1 MMKFNRPRGMAGM
14 LYNNGGKGPG
24 NPNPPAFIMNDP
36 KFENVKFIGS
46 DYEGK
51 VNKASGFGG
60 YDFRYDLEGV
70 KFYGMED
77 DGLIFIDQ
85 DGNAFSAERD
95 YKADGPGESG
105 DGYGDMFSYLQSKG
119 AEQSKKYNE
128 LVSKAT
134 EKKLAE
140 PSGPVGTIINK
151 NEVITGSGD
160 PKNEIFDLRE
170 GREGKRPGQLRRG
183 LRSLQ
188 RRQRREDKNTP
199 NLDDFMEQQLQ
210 EKRLYAEGGKTP
222 GEPKRAT
229 MSEQAIIDTGQD
241 DAGFFVVYETA
252 GGDKIRVAVPENFQ
266 PEGNVQYDIVD
277 FGEGFKVEFPDDR
290 QREEASS
297 GEGLGPEDAPGQRGD
312 MFAKGGLVGGQKKL
326 DKNNDGKISGE
337 DFKILRSMMKGGKM
351 NYDQGGK
358 MQQQGPGGLVPVGE
372 GEVLKDPDGRA
383 YVMFEDPKGEGSV
396 KVYSPDYGWNE
407 VEGVAQRDAQG
418 MGPFTAIPM
427 DMDYPVTLNEE
438 TGEYQLDA
446 AMYDEQMSKRMERDG
461 QANEGFRGSI
471 KREIDNPGSTQS
483 DRAPGGAPVGGLL
496 EQLKQMGQRKANK
509 GMRVIY

>member
-1 MMKFNRPRGMAGM
+1 MMKFNRPKGMAGM
-14 LYNNGGKGPG
+14 
-24 NPNPPAFIMNDP
+24 M
-36 KFENVKFIGS
+36 
-46 DYEGK
+46 
-51 VNKASGFGG
+51 
-60 YDFRYDLEGV
+60 
-70 KFYGMED
+70 
-77 DGLIFIDQ
+77 
-85 DGNAFSAERD
+85 
-95 YKADGPGESG
+95 
-105 DGYGDMFSYLQSKG
+105 
-119 AEQSKKYNE
+119 
-128 LVSKAT
+128 
-134 EKKLAE
+134 
-140 PSGPVGTIINK
+140 
-151 NEVITGSGD
+151 
-160 PKNEIFDLRE
+160 
-170 GREGKRPGQLRRG
+170 
-183 LRSLQ
+183 
-188 RRQRREDKNTP
+188 
-199 NLDDFMEQQLQ
+199 
-210 EKRLYAEGGKTP
+210 YAEGGKNP

-241 DAGFFVVYETA
+241 ELGFFVVYETA
-252 GGDKIRVAVPENFQ
+252 GGDKVRVAVPENFQ

-297 GEGLGPEDAPGQRGD
+297 GGGFGPEDAPGQRGD

-351 NYDQGGK
+351 NYDQGGSVGGNPMQFARLQKLKAGKVLASEHPDTFVDSQDPDDIDRRIQFIYESVNSRGDDEPTNEEKADIAALERFAEQDYSYNAGGRVVRYDQGGK

-427 DMDYPVTLNEE
+427 DMDYPVTLNTE

-446 AMYDEQMSKRMERDG
+446 AMYDEQMSKRMERDQ
-461 QANEGFRGSI
+461 QANQGFRGSI
-471 KREIDNPGSTQS
+471 KREIENPGSTQS
-483 DRAPGGAPVGGLL
+483 ERAPGGAPVGGLL
-496 EQLKQMGQRKANK
+496 EQLKQMGRRKANK